1 MFWRSERLTSP
12 FKLDEFSETQQYW
25 VLPVLELQVGGGV
38 YPPRRSGATEAVTL
52 LARAM
57 AVTKETRDLW
67 NSIIKKVNVVLKV
80 LCV

>member
-1 MFWRSERLTSP
+1 MFARSKRLTSP
-12 FKLDEFSETQQYW
+12 LKPDEFSETQQYPMP
-25 VLPVLELQVGGGV
+25 PVLEPQVGVEGS
-38 YPPRRSGATEAVTL
+38 PRRSGVAEAVTL

-67 NSIIKKVNVVLKV
+67 NSIIKKANVVLKV

>member
-1 MFWRSERLTSP
+1 
-12 FKLDEFSETQQYW
+12 
-25 VLPVLELQVGGGV
+25 VGV
-38 YPPRRSGATEAVTL
+38 EEPPPRRSGVTEAVTL
-52 LARAM
+52 LAKAM

>member
-1 MFWRSERLTSP
+1 LSERLTSP
-12 FKLDEFSETQQYW
+12 FKLDGSIERQQNS
-25 VLPVLELQVGGGV
+25 VLPVVELQVGVEGS
-38 YPPRRSGATEAVTL
+38 PRRSGVAEAVTL